1 MLDGEEKISGPRRGR
16 DLQIV
21 ERSFRWWGRHWYV
34 VQTRARA
41 LLLVC
46 GCFHAY
52 TLHALCLGFYQSNAS
67 LLSILSALLSSA
79 ALAWFFYSGRCG
91 HLRGLDEYR
100 GQRARALARLSLAFD
115 DGAGGERRG
124 VGSRNEDGGGEWDGS
139 GTWEDRR
146 VSHNRRGK
154 LVRCNY
160 ANVSQ
165 NIIEAVRLR
174 AMASVSNGGAER

>member
-1 MLDGEEKISGPRRGR
+1 MSCR
-16 DLQIV
+16 
-21 ERSFRWWGRHWYV
+21 
-34 VQTRARA
+34 RARA
-41 LLLVC
+41 PC
-46 GCFHAY
+46 SSPAPASAY
-52 TLHALCLGFYQSNAS
+52 TLHALCRGFYYSDAKLQ
-67 LLSILSALLSSA
+67 SILSALLSSA

-91 HLRGLDEYR
+91 HLRGLEEYR

-115 DGAGGERRG
+115 DGAGGGRRG
-124 VGSRNEDGGGEWDGS
+124 REQQSGSSRGDGSGQATTPGRNEDGGGEWDGS

-146 VSHNRRGK
+146 VSRHRRGK

-174 AMASVSNGGAER
+174 AMASVSKGGV